1 MPQQA
6 PNRFSPDQSGPP
18 NNTLRLAAHLNA
30 RSMKTEPNH
39 SNNNCILQ
47 KYLKFGRSVY
57 LYALIDLGEQKKSV
71 IRSRVFRGARSLSSM
86 GGKDNKTLC
95 IV

>member
-18 NNTLRLAAHLNA
+18 NNTLRLAANA

-39 SNNNCILQ
+39 SNINCILQ
-47 KYLKFGRSVY
+47 KYLKFERSVY
-57 LYALIDLGEQKKSV
+57 LYALIDLGEQKKMV
-71 IRSRVFRGARSLSSM
+71 IRSRVFRGARSLSSL